1 MTRIINDAE
10 LEVHEKVRTALQEIY
25 NLTQRVGYVRSE
37 QINEIAGR
45 ALAEHHI
52 TPAPLSVTDR
62 DSGFEVWWDAYNK
75 KVGKATALR
84 AWRKLSLGQR
94 ASAML
99 DIVDNNRPT
108 KDPAWTVADGR
119 YQPNPSTYLINCRWE
134 DEWQRTTKEQVK
146 FL

>member
-1 MTRIINDAE
+1 MNER
-10 LEVHEKVRTALQEIY
+10 VRTALQEIY

-45 ALAEHHI
+45 ALAEHNTNP
-52 TPAPLSVTDR
+52 TPIVKDNSIGIDIEFDT
-62 DSGFEVWWDAYNK
+62 WWSAYNK

-84 AWRKLSLGQR
+84 AWRKLNTGQR

-99 DIVDNNRPT
+99 DIVHHKRPT
-108 KDPAWTVADGR
+108 KDPAWTIADGR
-119 YQPNPSTYLINCRWE
+119 YQPNPATYLINCRWE